1 MNKKILTFFII
12 STLILVFGITFFM
25 QLNTRDLPV
34 IENIGGKNPGFAVYS
49 KDGDILCTNTIL
61 KIGKSIGG
69 KVSIKTDTFTVENP
83 IGIIENPPLASIT
96 DIYGK
101 VLTSM
106 GDDKNVLI
114 IYIDGLRYDVYK
126 EALGSSGTI
135 PYMASL
141 GLGVKALTVYPP
153 ITDVAFASMVTGRT
167 PKYTTIHS
175 REKKPLPIPTIF
187 DKAAEKG
194 KTSKLIEGDIRILV
208 DEVETILNID
218 ENKNGTIDDEIYE
231 RALEELQSSPHLLLV
246 HFHSYDDFGHTYGPG
261 SQEALNQ
268 LSVLDSYIEN
278 ILKNYTGDVIIT
290 SDHGMH
296 DEGDGGVHGVFS
308 KEDLFIPIITKNQ

>member
-1 MNKKILTFFII
+1 MSKKFFII
-12 STLILVFGITFFM
+12 SLISLLLFLSGALLFIG
-25 QLNTRDLPV
+25 LDKDGLPMIKDAV
-34 IENIGGKNPGFAVYS
+34 GETSGFAVYT
-49 KDGDILCTNTIL
+49 KDGDVIPTRTI
-61 KIGKSIGG
+61 KN
-69 KVSIKTDTFTVENP
+69 IKKTMPSP
-83 IGIIENPPLASIT
+83 IGIIENPPLAIIT

-101 VLTSM
+101 TLESM
-106 GDDKNVLI
+106 DNDRLVLI
-114 IYIDGLRYDVYK
+114 IYVDGLGYEIYK
-126 EALGSSGTI
+126 KAMDRGII
-135 PYMASL
+135 PCLKSL
-141 GLGVKALTVYPP
+141 GTAKKALTVYPP

-231 RALEELQSSPHLLLV
+231 RALEELQSPPHLLLV

-296 DEGDGGVHGVFS
+296 DEGDGGSHGSFS
-308 KEDLFIPIITKNQ
+308 GTDLFIPIIIKNQ